1 MGLAV
6 PARAADFVF
15 AGIAAADFV
24 FAGAFA
30 AFPFVRGAAFA
41 ARFFAAMRRQN
52 SGVVWIRA
60 MRRIVLVVFTL
71 TGALGLACAPPPA
84 NSAAS
89 STGGAVAGSAVA
101 AAPLPVEGATVS
113 YQDGTIELEGY
124 LAKPKD
130 DAKVKR
136 PAVLVFHDW
145 MGVSADTK
153 KRADQLAALG
163 YVALAADVYGKGVRP
178 ASSDEARTVATRFK
192 NDRALMRARGEAALK
207 KLLAEPAVDATKVA
221 AIGYCFGGTEALE
234 LGRAGA
240 ALVGIVSFHGGLSSP
255 KPEDGKNIKA
265 RVLVLHGADDPF
277 VKPDEV
283 AAFQDEMRQA
293 HVDWQFVAY
302 GGAVHAFT
310 VQGAGNDPSKG
321 AAYDAKA
328 DARSWE
334 EMRRFFGE
342 VF

>member
-1 MGLAV
+1 MRARVASLVLLLAACGA
-6 PARAADFVF
+6 P
-15 AGIAAADFV
+15 
-24 FAGAFA
+24 AGAPVA
-30 AFPFVRGAAFA
+30 PASIAPGAPGTSAV
-41 ARFFAAMRRQN
+41 
-52 SGVVWIRA
+52 S
-60 MRRIVLVVFTL
+60 
-71 TGALGLACAPPPA
+71 APP
-84 NSAAS
+84 
-89 STGGAVAGSAVA
+89 AVESAV
-101 AAPLPVEGATVS
+101 VS
-113 YQDGTIELEGY
+113 YQDGTTELEGY

-130 DAKVKR
+130 AAKH

-163 YVALAADVYGKGVRP
+163 YVAFAADVYGKGVRP
-178 ASSDEARTVATRFK
+178 TTAEEAGKLAGRYK
-192 NDRALMRARGEAALK
+192 SDRALMRSRGEAALK
-207 KLLAEPAVDATKVA
+207 KLVADPSVDATKVA

-234 LGRAGA
+234 LGRDGA
-240 ALVGIVSFHGGLSSP
+240 PLVGIVSFHGGLSSP
-255 KPEDGKNIKA
+255 TPADGKNIKA

-310 VQGAGNDPSKG
+310 VQGAGSDPSKG

-334 EMRRFFGE
+334 AMRRFFADL
-342 VF
+342 F